1 MLSNFPFD
9 FFFNPW
15 ILEMG
20 LHSFWMF
27 GYFPEIFLLL
37 LSDSTLLWT
46 EKTLWIHL
54 KNLSGYAWVLSAHS
68 TAWKKLLSSK
78 LGKSSRVLLS
88 TITFCCYLRS
98 SILKPIVSYIL
109 LYFSI
114 LLRQEGESESCQS
127 ILAGN
132 RSLKFVWSITSF
144 EWTF

>member
-37 LSDSTLLWT
+37 LSDLILLWT
-46 EKTLWIHL
+46 EKTLWIYL

-68 TAWKKLLSSK
+68 TAWKKLPWASK
-78 LGKSSRVLLS
+78 LENLAESFFQGSLSVVTWDPVSWNALFHIFYSIFQFFSGRRLNLNPVSPSSLE
-88 TITFCCYLRS
+88 IQ
-98 SILKPIVSYIL
+98 VSNL
-109 LYFSI
+109 F
-114 LLRQEGESESCQS
+114 
-127 ILAGN
+127 
-132 RSLKFVWSITSF
+132 
-144 EWTF
+144 